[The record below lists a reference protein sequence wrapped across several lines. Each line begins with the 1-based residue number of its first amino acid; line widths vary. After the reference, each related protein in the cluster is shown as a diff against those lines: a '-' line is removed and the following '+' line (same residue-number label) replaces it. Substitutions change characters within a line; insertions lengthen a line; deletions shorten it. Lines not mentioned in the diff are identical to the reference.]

1 MIDCDERKIAH
12 NLAPARETDFLGRSH
27 RSVLFLAFVLLRF
40 SLGLRRKMCPG
51 ELLFYWSEH
60 TQRMLNKLRSQLIWI
75 TACSIDFTRYRS
87 ISSNISNCITNQA
100 ETPRR
105 SRRSHT
111 DNEHILI
118 YKYIMLYWR
127 QLTVCS
133 ARTAILSSQPK
144 SKVIHL
150 YTAPRSFFLMTE
162 ILISEAASS
171 FAAFRTPQ
179 GKNLFI
185 FTGHFNRFSAP
196 SATQI

>member
-12 NLAPARETDFLGRSH
+12 NLAPARETDFSWQKPRSL
-27 RSVLFLAFVLLRF
+27 LFLAFKLLRF

-100 ETPRR
+100 ETPPRR
-105 SRRSHT
+105 SRRSHI
-111 DNEHILI
+111 DNEHIHI
-118 YKYIMLYWR
+118 IYIMLYWR

-150 YTAPRSFFLMTE
+150 YTAPRIFFLMTE

>member
-1 MIDCDERKIAH
+1 
-12 NLAPARETDFLGRSH
+12 
-27 RSVLFLAFVLLRF
+27 
-40 SLGLRRKMCPG
+40 MCPG

-111 DNEHILI
+111 DNEHIL

-144 SKVIHL
+144 SAKWYI
-150 YTAPRSFFLMTE
+150 YTLHPGVFFNDRDINFRSRLQFRCIPHSSRQKFVYIYGAFQPFFGTICHTNLK
-162 ILISEAASS
+162 SR
-171 FAAFRTPQ
+171 AAFF
-179 GKNLFI
+179 NFFS
-185 FTGHFNRFSAP
+185 FTGM
-196 SATQI
+196 

>member
-1 MIDCDERKIAH
+1 
-12 NLAPARETDFLGRSH
+12 
-27 RSVLFLAFVLLRF
+27 
-40 SLGLRRKMCPG
+40 MCPG

-111 DNEHILI
+111 DNEHILYI
-118 YKYIMLYWR
+118 YYVILEAAHSV
-127 QLTVCS
+127 LCS
-133 ARTAILSSQPK
+133 HRNPFKPTQKQSDTS
-144 SKVIHL
+144 IHC
-150 YTAPRSFFLMTE
+150 TQEFFFLMTE
-162 ILISEAASS
+162 ILISEVASS